1 MEKSMQ
7 VVYSS
12 LKTHDLSSFEKE
24 SQKKKD
30 IIEVYSISY
39 LSKSYMV
46 PLLIPY
52 STTYLQA
59 GGTTYGMWTNTMEN
73 GPTIIGC
80 DEFTNTGSMLGM
92 FPDESKFKAFP
103 LSSMVWLCMFPS
115 FGVRW
120 YSSLSVSP
128 LTLSVALLRPSWCF
142 FRICDL

>member
-7 VVYSS
+7 VGYSS

-59 GGTTYGMWTNTMEN
+59 GGTTYGM
-73 GPTIIGC
+73 
-80 DEFTNTGSMLGM
+80 
-92 FPDESKFKAFP
+92 
-103 LSSMVWLCMFPS
+103 
-115 FGVRW
+115 
-120 YSSLSVSP
+120 
-128 LTLSVALLRPSWCF
+128 
-142 FRICDL
+142 